1 MFYSPFDAIGGLL
14 NLACTFFWIL
24 LLVVFVLFLIRIF
37 STNKYGED
45 SVLERWSAV
54 LAGQADKASQYLP
67 KVEAALKA
75 SNLPFQSHRTK
86 IPVSMVSSES
96 YEFVVCEMSSD
107 YSCYISF
114 VPAGSDLEVSW
125 LIQDH
130 MIRGIYRTPVLGP
143 LLLSV
148 MKRYTFAM
156 GNKVRA
162 FAGVTHM
169 CAMQAAEE
177 ILDEAHADKSK
188 LNRVTSGKLGPL

>member
-1 MFYSPFDAIGGLL
+1 MLYSPLDALGGLV

-24 LLVVFVLFLIRIF
+24 LLVVFVLFLIKIF
-37 STNKYGED
+37 SNNKYGED

-54 LAGQADKASQYLP
+54 LGGQADKAPDYLP

-75 SNLPFQSHRTK
+75 SKLPFQSHRTS

-96 YEFVVCEMSSD
+96 YDFVVCEMSSD
-107 YSCYISF
+107 YSCYISY

-130 MIRGIYRTPVLGP
+130 MVRGIYRTPILGP

-162 FAGVTHM
+162 FAGVTHA

-177 ILDEAHADKSK
+177 ILDEAHADKSR
-188 LNRVTSGKLGPL
+188 LNRATSGKLGPL